1 MNNVMKKTG
10 IVLLVLVLLVGL
22 GACSRTV
29 NTMERIAD
37 NDRVIMGTNA
47 EFPPFEYRDET
58 GAVAGFDVAL
68 AEEIAADLGVELVIE
83 DMDFN
88 ALIAA
93 LNSGKI
99 DFVAAGM
106 TVTEDRLENADFSV
120 AYFDASQVIIVQAD
134 NTDIN
139 GADDLVGKRIG
150 VQEGTTGDLEASEIE
165 GVEMFRYRKGID
177 GIMDLKN
184 GNIDAVVIDG
194 QPAGVFVQLNADL
207 RMLDDALTVEEYA
220 IAVRKG
226 DSAFLSSINASIE
239 RIKASGRYQE
249 IYDEYIEQD

>member
-1 MNNVMKKTG
+1 MKNMKMTM
-10 IVLLVLVLLVGL
+10 VALLVVALVIGL
-22 GACSRTV
+22 AGCGRNV
-29 NTMERIAD
+29 DTMARID
-37 NDRVIMGTNA
+37 KDGQVLMGTNA

-134 NTDIN
+134 NTEIN
-139 GADDLVGKRIG
+139 GADDLAGKRIG

-194 QPAGVFVQLNADL
+194 QPAGVFVQLNPDL
-207 RMLDDALTVEEYA
+207 RKLDEALTVEEYA

-226 DSAFLSSINASIE
+226 DSELLASINSSIE
-239 RIKASGRYQE
+239 RIKNSGRYQE